1 MSKIYVKPCVCF
13 FESQN
18 HRCCLFCSMSLCLC
32 FFCLFLL
39 ICFAFPKY
47 NLYNP
52 EVQNDGKLSSF
63 LRSDFNNGQLASC
76 CGFEGS

>member
-1 MSKIYVKPCVCF
+1 MLFVLFYVFVF
-13 FESQN
+13 V
-18 HRCCLFCSMSLCLC
+18 

>member
-1 MSKIYVKPCVCF
+1 MLSNVCVFLNHRIIDVVCF
-13 FESQN
+13 V
-18 HRCCLFCSMSLCLC
+18 LCLC
-32 FFCLFLL
+32 VYVWFFLLLLL

-47 NLYNP
+47 NLYTP

-63 LRSDFNNGQLASC
+63 LWSDFNNGQLASC